1 MKLSIDFKN
10 KVREAILSDRENYGG
25 SDADYAKRLNIK
37 GAILSRLKK
46 GEVEKLI
53 SDTQW
58 LVIAHQLGVQV
69 RDNAWKVARTAVYT
83 EIEDNLLYC
92 KEYSKSM
99 ILVDDCGIGKTFCS
113 RHIVRKLKNA
123 FYVDCSQAK
132 TKQQFI
138 RLLAKTI
145 GVDNTGKY
153 VDVKASIKMCLIY
166 LEQPLIV
173 LDEAGDLDYNAFL
186 ELKELWNAT
195 QGECAWYMMGA
206 DGLRAKIESG
216 IAHKKVGYAEIFDR
230 FFDITSI
237 VPQGTDDRKDFYIQ
251 LLGDVASV
259 NAKQKEDV
267 DKLVRKCMNPND
279 LNTKDV
285 TPSDWKRLRYLENL
299 IKLS

>member
-1 MKLSIDFKN
+1 MKIEAQFKQ
-10 KVREAILSDRENYGG
+10 KVREAILADRENYGG
-25 SDADYAKRLNIK
+25 SDTAYAKRLKLSAAIYSQIK
-37 GAILSRLKK
+37 NGKIDKVL
-46 GEVEKLI
+46 

-69 RDNAWKVARTAVYT
+69 NDNGWKVARTQVYT

-92 KEYSKSM
+92 KTYSKSM
-99 ILVDDCGIGKTFCS
+99 ILVDDCGIGKTFCA
-113 RHIVRKLKNA
+113 RHIVKQQKNA
-123 FYVDCSQAK
+123 FYIDCSQAK

-145 GVDNTGKY
+145 GVDDTGRY
-153 VDVKASIKMCLIY
+153 VDVKAAIKMCLLY

-230 FFDITSI
+230 FFDITTI
-237 VPQGTDDRKDFYIQ
+237 VPQGTDDRKAFYIQ
-251 LLGDVASV
+251 LLGDVATV
-259 NAKQKEDV
+259 NAKQQSDV
-267 DKLVRKCMNPND
+267 DKLVRKCLNPSGK
-279 LNTKDV
+279 KDA
-285 TPSDWKRLRYLENL
+285 TASDMKRLRYLENL

>member
-1 MKLSIDFKN
+1 MKIAIEFKE
-10 KVREAILSDRENYGG
+10 KIRTAILEDRENYGG
-25 SDADYAKRLNIK
+25 SDSDYAKSINLK
-37 GAILSRLKK
+37 PAIFSRLKK
-46 GEVEKLI
+46 GEIEKII

-69 RDNAWKVARTAVYT
+69 RDNTWKVARTKIYV
-83 EIEDNLLYC
+83 EIEDALNFC
-92 KEYSKSM
+92 QQYSKAM
-99 ILVDDCGIGKTFCS
+99 ILVDDCGIGKTFCTK
-113 RHIVRKLKNA
+113 HIVRKLKNA

-153 VDVKASIKMCLIY
+153 ADVKASIKMYLLY
-166 LEQPLIV
+166 LELPLIV

-195 QGECAWYMMGA
+195 QGKCGWYMIGA

-216 IAHKKVGYAEIFDR
+216 IRNKKVGYAEIFDR
-230 FFDITSI
+230 FFDIISL
-237 VPQGTDDRKDFYIQ
+237 VPKGKDDREQFYARLIK
-251 LLGDVASV
+251 DVADA
-259 NAKQKEDV
+259 NAKANEDTSV
-267 DKLVRKCMNPND
+267 LVRQCM
-279 LNTKDV
+279 
-285 TPSDWKRLRYLENL
+285 SEGKRLRYLETL